1 MINGFP
7 KRLNFMDLKSIL
19 PKKKEDEE
27 YYWSLIIEPEWV
39 SAGIWKLK
47 ENKVEVISLSPSF
60 SWNLD
65 DELISASDAACSSVV
80 QNFPE
85 DLDPPTKVVF
95 GVVSSWVEEG
105 EISKEYLSKIK
116 KVCSE
121 LLLTPVGFVVMAEAL
136 SNYYKSEEGGQVNAI
151 FLGISENNLELSIFK
166 LGKLA
171 GVSQIARSVSIIED
185 VTEGLS
191 RFYSG
196 EAYPSRIILYNSKEG
211 ELDEIRQELIKAD
224 WENLKE
230 IKFLH
235 TPKIEIVAP
244 DKKIYA
250 VCLAGGAEMG
260 DVEKVMPVPETALPV
275 QEVLKEEPLTKDL
288 TDEKISNISDP
299 VEDVSPEDFG
309 FTVSTDE
316 ALSKSIDAS
325 VYKESPPPG
334 PVDNMAIKEDAK
346 ALDEKPHPEN
356 KKLGILSIFK
366 KISFP
371 KIRLPQVGI
380 RFKTPKTIIIG
391 IFFMVLLSISFFAF
405 WWFITKADVTIYV
418 SPKKIEDE
426 VEISVDVSLDS
437 TDFDNKMISGKTVE
451 EETNGEK
458 SISTTGNKVVGDK
471 AQGEITIY
479 RSGSAISL
487 KKDTVVKGP
496 QGLDFSLNEDI
507 TIASGSV
514 LTRGIT
520 KAKVSAKEIGA
531 QYNLASGSTF
541 TISNYSSSD
550 MEATNE
556 SAFSGGTSREV
567 SAVSEDDQENL
578 LKSLQEELE
587 TKLKELLVEGIS
599 PDVILIDESI
609 TYSVDKKDYDKKI
622 GDEGTTLKL
631 KLELSAE
638 AITVQK
644 NEIEE
649 LGLKYLSQRVPSGY
663 TLKNDQIE
671 ADFSY
676 NGKKDDVYDLNLFVK
691 ADLLPQVNVEEIRKN
706 ITGKL
711 PDVAEEYMNKNV
723 AGFERAVIKFTNI
736 RFPGRLGTLPRVS
749 DNIEIAISA
758 EK

>member
-1 MINGFP
+1 
-7 KRLNFMDLKSIL
+7 MDLKSIL

-27 YYWSLIIEPEWV
+27 YFWSLIIEPEWV
-39 SAGIWKLK
+39 SAGVWRLK
-47 ENKVEVISLSPSF
+47 ENKVEVISVSPPF

-65 DELISASDAACSSVV
+65 EELISASDSACSSVV

-151 FLGISENNLELSIFK
+151 FLGLSENSLELSIFK
-166 LGKLA
+166 LGKLV

-260 DVEKVMPVPETALPV
+260 SVEKVLPV
-275 QEVLKEEPLTKDL
+275 AQTPPLAAVVQEEAEPLTQNL
-288 TDEKISNISDP
+288 NGEKISNVAEPD
-299 VEDVSPEDFG
+299 EDISPEDFG

-316 ALSKSIDAS
+316 ALNRTIDAS
-325 VYKESPPPG
+325 AYKENIPLHGS
-334 PVDNMAIKEDAK
+334 DMAIKEDS
-346 ALDEKPHPEN
+346 LHQGEKPEPNN

-371 KIRLPQVGI
+371 KIPIPKFGI
-380 RFKTPKTIIIG
+380 KFKTPKTIIIG
-391 IFFMVLLSISFFAF
+391 IFFMILLGISFFAF
-405 WWFITKADVTIYV
+405 WWFIPKVDVTIYV

-426 VEISVDVSLDS
+426 VEISVDVSINT
-437 TDFDNKMISGKTVE
+437 TDFDNRIISGKIAE

-471 AQGEITIY
+471 AQGEITVY
-479 RSGSAISL
+479 RAGSAINL
-487 KKDTVVKGP
+487 KKDTLIKGP

-541 TISNYSSSD
+541 TISNYSSAD

-609 TYSVDKKDYDKKI
+609 TYSVDKKDYDKKV

-638 AITVQK
+638 AVTVQK

-663 TLKNDQIE
+663 SLKNDQIE

-676 NGKKDDVYDLNLFVK
+676 NSKKDDVYDLMLFVK
-691 ADLLPQVNVEEIRKN
+691 ADLLPQINVEEIRKN

-711 PDVAEEYMNKNV
+711 PQVAEEYMNKNV
-723 AGFERAVIKFTNI
+723 AGFERAVIKSTNF

-749 DNIEIAISA
+749 DNIVIAISA